1 MLSSFLMSYKGR
13 RVCDLINSLTIN
25 QLHIVSQSSPT
36 SLRVVRAILD
46 DGWYFS
52 GDTWMHTHTTYHA
65 LQNYLVFGRAWI
77 ITIGIIY
84 SASNDWEVI
93 IIDRCFWHV
102 LASIVLFILQSL
114 VDLVGTGYINLTKNA
129 CLRNNVFWK

>member
-1 MLSSFLMSYKGR
+1 MSYKGR

-52 GDTWMHTHTTYHA
+52 GDT
-65 LQNYLVFGRAWI
+65 
-77 ITIGIIY
+77 
-84 SASNDWEVI
+84 
-93 IIDRCFWHV
+93 
-102 LASIVLFILQSL
+102 
-114 VDLVGTGYINLTKNA
+114 
-129 CLRNNVFWK
+129 